1 MQNFPNELQMLGLD
15 NYQVGEAIPIG
26 PHQFLEDSRRCGRCG
41 GFGCGGFRC
50 GGFRCG
56 GCFGGLGGLGLG
68 LGLGLLAGACGGCGG
83 CGGCFGCGSCFGFG
97 GFGFGG
103 ACSGLGIGFI

>member
-1 MQNFPNELQMLGLD
+1 MQNFQHELQMLGMD
-15 NYQVGEAIPIG
+15 PYQVGEIIPID
-26 PHQFLEDSRRCGRCG
+26 PYSRQFLKDSRL
-41 GFGCGGFRC
+41 CGGFRC
-50 GGFRCG
+50 GGFGFG

-83 CGGCFGCGSCFGFG
+83 CGGCFGCG

-103 ACSGLGIGFI
+103 ACFGIGFI

>member
-1 MQNFPNELQMLGLD
+1 MKHIGL
-15 NYQVGEAIPIG
+15 NLCRINKGNAVLFAENLEEGEVIPIG
-26 PHQFLEDSRRCGRCG
+26 PHQFLEDSRRCG

-56 GCFGGLGGLGLG
+56 GCFGGFGGLGLG

-83 CGGCFGCGSCFGFG
+83 CGSCFGCG